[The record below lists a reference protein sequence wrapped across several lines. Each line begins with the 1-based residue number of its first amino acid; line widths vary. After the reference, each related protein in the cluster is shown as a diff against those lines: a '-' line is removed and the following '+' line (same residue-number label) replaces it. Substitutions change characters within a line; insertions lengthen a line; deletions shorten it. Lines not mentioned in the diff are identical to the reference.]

1 MRMENR
7 HWIGRQVWLMVAAV
21 LVAIL
26 FIFFISSYYNTIMEN
41 AGAMSEELN
50 QIYKYQYEMIVDSRN
65 ETFWQ
70 DVYKNRSTG

>member
-1 MRMENR
+1 MENR
-7 HWIGRQVWLMVAAV
+7 HRIGRQVWLMVAAV

-65 ETFWQ
+65 ETF
-70 DVYKNRSTG
+70 

>member
-1 MRMENR
+1 MRGVLRMENR
-7 HWIGRQVWLMVAAV
+7 HRIGRQVWLMVAAV

-50 QIYKYQYEMIVDSRN
+50 QIYK
-65 ETFWQ
+65 
-70 DVYKNRSTG
+70 

>member
-7 HWIGRQVWLMVAAV
+7 HRIGRQVWLMVAAV

-65 ETFWQ
+65 EGRIQ
-70 DVYKNRSTG
+70 ECKKRSTG

>member
-1 MRMENR
+1 MRGVLRMENR
-7 HWIGRQVWLMVAAV
+7 HRIGRQVWLMVAAV

-50 QIYKYQYEMIVDSRN
+50 QIY
-65 ETFWQ
+65 
-70 DVYKNRSTG
+70 